1 MSNTVS
7 RTATIIA
14 NHVNENVRFETEAQ
28 TFGEL
33 KEEPKASNLFSGNI
47 RVIVRQN
54 RNELS
59 MDKSKL
65 PDGDFTLIVVAD
77 KVKSGTD
84 EYDEMGYHALRQEC
98 IDRGFD
104 TDKYNGPGV
113 TMNIMRAHLRDNDQE
128 SISSSDPVSNAP
140 ETVVVDASDDT
151 DTGSSNRFEEMKERI
166 DNAVANCREE
176 VNDILQ
182 EYADILPDS
191 VIPDYT
197 DLIEEVKNDLGV

>member
-33 KEEPKASNLFSGNI
+33 KEEPKASNLFGGNI

-54 RNELS
+54 RNELT

-65 PDGDFTLIVVAD
+65 PDGDFTLIIVAD

-104 TDKYNGPGV
+104 TEKYNGPGV
-113 TMNIMRAHLRDNDQE
+113 TMNIMRAHLRDDDQN
-128 SISSSDPVSNAP
+128 STSSDDLVSDAP
-140 ETVVVDASDDT
+140 ETAVVDASDEDVS
-151 DTGSSNRFEEMKERI
+151 SSNRFEEMKERI
-166 DNAVANCREE
+166 DKAVADCREE

-197 DLIEEVKNDLGV
+197 DLIEEIKSDLGV